1 MAKSKKQKSL
11 IPTEYTTHSTLGL
24 EDSNLT
30 TTIFL
35 ADDNGNPIVL
45 IRFADFDSKEQA
57 KDFVS
62 VFKEHKNFTELGLDP
77 MNTTTRQ
84 THPCLLYTSPSP
96 RDRTRSRMPSSA

>member
-24 EDSNLT
+24 DDSNLT

-77 MNTTTRQ
+77 MNTTI
-84 THPCLLYTSPSP
+84 H
-96 RDRTRSRMPSSA
+96 

>member
-1 MAKSKKQKSL
+1 MAKLKKQKSL

-24 EDSNLT
+24 DDSNLT

-45 IRFADFDSKEQA
+45 IRFADFDSKNN

-62 VFKEHKNFTELGLDP
+62 VFKKHKSFTELGLDP
-77 MNTTTRQ
+77 KNTTI
-84 THPCLLYTSPSP
+84 H
-96 RDRTRSRMPSSA
+96 